1 VADKKIS
8 ELTLATP
15 ADTDVIP
22 FTDVAGGVTYKA
34 LKSAL
39 KGDKGADGLDITW
52 LGAYSAGTTYAIN
65 DAVSYNGSS
74 YICTAPST
82 GNLPTDTGYW
92 DLMAQKGSDG
102 AGAGDVIGPATNTDS
117 YIPQWNGANSKTLK
131 DGIAL
136 TSLVKKSLFG
146 ANTILAANSDN
157 TPAAVT
163 IAEQKIVGRATG
175 GNITALDIDSDLSSV
190 SANDDTVPSAK
201 ATKAALDAKLA
212 LAGGTMTGD
221 IDLGES
227 NIIYDAVMSADNKGA
242 GDIVDDIVAGETIAF
257 PQLVYLK
264 SDGKWWKA
272 DADAIASTL
281 LLGLSLESKNA
292 DEAVK
297 VLLRGFVRD
306 DDWNWTVGGR
316 IYASVTEGSLSQTA
330 PTGEDDVVAI
340 AGYATHADRMYF
352 CPDNARIEYKA

>member
-1 VADKKIS
+1 MPDKKIS

-39 KGDKGADGLDITW
+39 KGEKGDNGIDGLDITW
-52 LGAYSAGTTYAIN
+52 KGAYDGGTTYAIN

-74 YICTAPST
+74 YICILEST
-82 GNLPTDTGYW
+82 GNLPTNETYW
-92 DLMAQKGSDG
+92 NLMAQKGSDG
-102 AGAGDVIGPATNTDS
+102 AGSGDVVGPATNTDS
-117 YIPQWNGANSKTLK
+117 YIPQWDGANSKTLK
-131 DGIAL
+131 NGL
-136 TSLVKKSLFG
+136 
-146 ANTILAANSDN
+146 
-157 TPAAVT
+157 
-163 IAEQKIVGRATG
+163 
-175 GNITALDIDSDLSSV
+175 ALDTDLSSV
-190 SANDDTVPSAK
+190 SASDDSVPSAK
-201 ATKAALDAKLA
+201 ATKAMGDLKLP

-227 NIIYDAVMSADNKGA
+227 NIIYDAIMSADNKGA

-340 AGYATHADRMYF
+340 AGYALHADRMYF

>member
-1 VADKKIS
+1 VPTGGLAGLTSPTFGTSINGSYLTAS
-8 ELTLATP
+8 ELLVTDASKNIVSAPVATYP
-15 ADTDVIP
+15 SLTELSYV
-22 FTDVAGGVTYKA
+22 
-34 LKSAL
+34 
-39 KGDKGADGLDITW
+39 KG
-52 LGAYSAGTTYAIN
+52 
-65 DAVSYNGSS
+65 
-74 YICTAPST
+74 
-82 GNLPTDTGYW
+82 
-92 DLMAQKGSDG
+92 
-102 AGAGDVIGPATNTDS
+102 
-117 YIPQWNGANSKTLK
+117 
-131 DGIAL
+131 
-136 TSLVKKSLFG
+136 
-146 ANTILAANSDN
+146 
-157 TPAAVT
+157 
-163 IAEQKIVGRATG
+163 
-175 GNITALDIDSDLSSV
+175 LSS
-190 SANDDTVPSAK
+190 AIQTQLNG
-201 ATKAALDAKLA
+201 KLS